1 MHCVDRGFCHVLI
14 GVILF
19 CCVFVLPLRTEKY
32 LTSGTHC
39 NWFWSF
45 LVPGSSWFH
54 YVVVLQFSLFMVLF
68 LKHMVSLCICIE
80 SLFCSSCC
88 SLEHVVS
95 LCNCIEV
102 CFVHPF
108 VPWST
113 WFHNVFVLE
122 FVLFIL
128 LFSEARGLTVFVL
141 EFILLMVLF
150 SEARG
155 FTMHM
160 LCSSSWLVHLK
171 HVISLCICNGVCFI
185 YSLICMFEV
194 VVFPPDLEYTLKE

>member
-54 YVVVLQFSLFMVLF
+54 YVFVLHFALFMVLF
-68 LKHMVSLCICIE
+68 LKHMVSLYICIG
-80 SLFCSSCC
+80 
-88 SLEHVVS
+88 VS
-95 LCNCIEV
+95 
-102 CFVHPF
+102 FVQGL
-108 VPWST
+108 VPSST
-113 WFHNVFVLE
+113 WFLYAIVLK

-128 LFSEARGLTVFVL
+128 LFP
-141 EFILLMVLF
+141 
-150 SEARG
+150 EARG
-155 FTMHM
+155 FTMY
-160 LCSSSWLVHLK
+160 LYWSLFCSSSCSLK
-171 HVISLCICNGVCFI
+171 HVVSLYLYWNLFCSWSCSQKHVVSLCICFVHP
-185 YSLICMFEV
+185 L
-194 VVFPPDLEYTLKE
+194 DLFTETRDFTMHL

>member
-54 YVVVLQFSLFMVLF
+54 YVVVLQFALFMVLF
-68 LKHMVSLCICIE
+68 LKHMVSLCICIGV
-80 SLFCSSCC
+80 SFVQGLVPSSTWFHYVFV
-88 SLEHVVS
+88 LR
-95 LCNCIEV
+95 V

-160 LCSSSWLVHLK
+160 LCSSSWLVHWNTWFHYAFVMEFVLYILLSVCLK
-171 HVISLCICNGVCFI
+171 SLSFLLTWN
-185 YSLICMFEV
+185 
-194 VVFPPDLEYTLKE
+194 TR

>member
-54 YVVVLQFSLFMVLF
+54 YVFVLHFALFMVLF
-68 LKHMVSLCICIE
+68 LKHMVSLYICIG
-80 SLFCSSCC
+80 
-88 SLEHVVS
+88 VS
-95 LCNCIEV
+95 
-102 CFVHPF
+102 FVQGL
-108 VPWST
+108 VPSST
-113 WFHNVFVLE
+113 WFLYAIVLK

-128 LFSEARGLTVFVL
+128 LFPEARGFTVFVL

-160 LCSSSWLVHLK
+160 LCSSSWLVHWNTWFHYAFVMEFVLYILLSVCLK
-171 HVISLCICNGVCFI
+171 SLSFLLTWN
-185 YSLICMFEV
+185 
-194 VVFPPDLEYTLKE
+194 TR

>member
-54 YVVVLQFSLFMVLF
+54 YVFVLEFLLFKVLF
-68 LKHMVSLCICIE
+68 LQARGFSMQLYWSLFCSSSCSLKHVVSLCICIG
-80 SLFCSSCC
+80 
-88 SLEHVVS
+88 
-95 LCNCIEV
+95 V
-102 CFVHPF
+102 CFVHPL
-108 VPWST
+108 VLWST
-113 WFHNVFVLE
+113 WFHCICIGIYFAHGLVLWSTW
-122 FVLFIL
+122 FHYAYALFIL
-128 LFSEARGLTVFVL
+128 LT
-141 EFILLMVLF
+141 
-150 SEARG
+150 
-155 FTMHM
+155 
-160 LCSSSWLVHLK
+160 CSLK

>member
-54 YVVVLQFSLFMVLF
+54 YVFVLEFLLFKVLFPQARGFSMQLYWSLFCSSSCS
-68 LKHMVSLCICIE
+68 LKHMVSLCICIG
-80 SLFCSSCC
+80 
-88 SLEHVVS
+88 VS
-95 LCNCIEV
+95 
-102 CFVHPF
+102 FVQGL
-108 VPWST
+108 VPSST
-113 WFHNVFVLE
+113 WFLYAIVLK

-128 LFSEARGLTVFVL
+128 LFPQ
-141 EFILLMVLF
+141 
-150 SEARG
+150 ARG
-155 FTMHM
+155 FTMY
-160 LCSSSWLVHLK
+160 LYWSLFCSSSCSLK
-171 HVISLCICNGVCFI
+171 HVVSLYLYWNLFCSWSCSLKHVVSLCICFVHP
-185 YSLICMFEV
+185 L
-194 VVFPPDLEYTLKE
+194 DLFTETRDFTMHL